1 MNGKGRGG
9 DLREGTSHVQL
20 VPADMEMRVSPGVE
34 SFIGGH
40 LFDDLQPTMIIFAI
54 AENPPT

>member
-1 MNGKGRGG
+1 
-9 DLREGTSHVQL
+9 
-20 VPADMEMRVSPGVE
+20 MEMRVSPGVE

-40 LFDDLQPTMIIFAI
+40 LFDDLQLTMIVFAI